1 MSIYSIRMCLIIILG
16 IVFLLVAYKEKDML
30 NFLCDRY
37 EIDDVIDIT

>member
-16 IVFLLVAYKEKDML
+16 IVFLLVAYNEKDML